1 MNLKSGLLATL
12 LVAAAFLS
20 GCANLPKQVF
30 TSEYGAV
37 RDAGYSLPRIP
48 IEKVPSKYHRQ
59 VVKYDTKEKPG
70 TIIVDPGAKR
80 LYQLLGNGR
89 AMRYVVGVARAGR
102 GFSGNANVAFQRD
115 WPYWTPTANM
125 VRRDPEL
132 YGPIRNGK
140 PGGLDN
146 PLGARALYLYRNG
159 RDTLYRIHGTSE
171 PKSIGMQAS
180 SGCIRMFN
188 QDAMHLAANTPNGT
202 RVIVLPESRSG
213 AWVDPADMPAPEPGE
228 ALTAGSNPL
237 EDTSTL

>member
-1 MNLKSGLLATL
+1 MFRPLLALAAALTLTACAEITDPSGLSEATRAKY
-12 LVAAAFLS
+12 AAVQDGDITVPAVPDEFLS
-20 GCANLPKQVF
+20 EEIA
-30 TSEYGAV
+30 
-37 RDAGYSLPRIP
+37 R
-48 IEKVPSKYHRQ
+48 
-59 VVKYDTKEKPG
+59 KEVAYFAPHAPG

-80 LYQLLGNGR
+80 LYQVLGDGR
-89 AMRYVVGVARAGR
+89 AMQYVIGVARAGR
-102 GFSGNANVAFQRD
+102 GFSGTANVAFQRD

-159 RDTLYRIHGTSE
+159 KDTLYRIHGTSE

-202 RVIVLPESRSG
+202 RVIVLPESATGRWTG
-213 AWVDPADMPAPEPGE
+213 AAQDATPQTVA
-228 ALTAGSNPL
+228 SQNPL